1 MDNSWIPETEI
12 DWFNWLSSEEEKTRK
27 AFLAKPATLIANYRN
42 EIATTRDYE
51 GREILELLQN
61 AADQAREAG
70 VLGKVAI
77 ELLPEGLV
85 IANTGAAF
93 SIGGVLSL
101 ENAHL
106 SPKRHKQ
113 KKFIGNKGLGF
124 RAVLNWSH
132 TPIISSGKLNVVY
145 SRSVLEKQ
153 LENLKQQSTELAN
166 LVAAERHLEN
176 ELVAPVLPF
185 PGFSSLPSV
194 LNLLDNDESIL
205 LNGRCEYWRG
215 KGYDTVISMPFDR
228 PEYFKAAQKQ
238 INLLRPEFLLF
249 VGNLEEV
256 RFQVHDTEERTW
268 TADSDGD
275 TAMILE
281 NGQAL
286 NIFQI
291 HSIQGQ
297 VPDKHL
303 EHDEIGPINYE
314 LTVAVPE
321 LDSNDSPTTFPVFT
335 YFPTAI
341 ALPIPVACHATLELD
356 QSRNH
361 ILNRSSNKYVLAK
374 LAEYIADIAEQKAVK
389 HPDGANA
396 GYKLLMALESY
407 PQSLERLDF
416 PEKLIEEAS
425 KRAIVP
431 SISGTAVLPTSA
443 MAIPGATKAW
453 LPVSSFGDIVQV
465 LNKSETEFFKK
476 LKVKEISN
484 DVLKSRFKKLS
495 GLSVDQRINL
505 IAGILE
511 NKISTKTHTSSLL
524 LATNSVSVPDEAIV
538 FISPSK
544 ETQSSLPKWVT
555 LWFLD
560 PKMHQGLLNKLNV
573 KDSRELQRKLSSFQL
588 IEYSFGG
595 LVNRIVTF
603 SNRARRNK
611 PDSYQTVNKELLTSI
626 FNLYMV
632 EGKSGSIPNRPPK
645 LNVLLPSQGGSYI
658 SANDLYF
665 GKQYQPYGNII
676 QCLYEEWDQNKL
688 VLAPENFDFTDSETT
703 LTEFFSWLG
712 VATYPRE
719 VNSKES
725 SKGYLPF
732 VLDRIK
738 YPAHFEDF
746 NFSSREQ
753 LTGVTVQSVKSVDG
767 LTNIIKYAD
776 QVSIV
781 AWLAI
786 DVRASEWMRG
796 STQEATL
803 YVKKSGFPNLR
814 KYKGTLPSYIKW
826 QLETSAWLVGKDN
839 KTLRP
844 KDCILGERAIE
855 SLFPRPAKPDI
866 TALQKFAINDS
877 DLISGWRHSG
887 VHTSLAELEL
897 SDIYERLLEL
907 PEKQPSGKLSR
918 TLYRWLLD
926 ASEIALGEGGIA
938 KDNFLTQGKMWG
950 SFGKEE
956 GYYPISELNYVD
968 TDGLPQ
974 VLLDSL
980 KIVDLPH
987 RRGSEKVKSVF
998 GINPI
1003 DRSAIKQ
1010 KLKDFRLSLDINP
1023 EFQQAKPY
1031 WFSLRSS
1038 QTSHT
1043 QSLSKLKRLTL
1054 KVCSELSAEIKYK
1067 ELEFDFFY
1075 SDWGWLLSEDTLYV
1089 RCSPDE
1095 VPSPTSDLLAD
1106 AIGEAIASIFRIADG
1121 GEFARMFLC
1130 KEQNRPKLLERMR
1143 GEAAIEDMDK
1153 IIAQFGQS
1161 EVTERL
1167 PNLTISG
1174 VIQDPLQT
1182 DVSIETKDDEAAEG
1196 KESSTPGNNQRTEE
1210 KDSQPISIEQKKHT
1224 PENGPNRQKLRIQRT
1239 TKSTSGN
1246 VTSYQVTDYEF
1257 VEKKIFEIEENFQ
1270 PPRYPLRVGHLMG
1283 SVAPGCDILSF
1294 DCKKKREMFKEGT
1307 DRNLNN
1313 VSRFI
1318 EVKGRRSKNSEIEL
1332 RGNEKDAAV
1341 KYGKKYYLYRLFRTD
1356 ESKHMLHIL
1365 QQPLA
1370 AKEALESSVYVH
1382 MSRAKNTIE
1391 YEINGGL

>member
-1 MDNSWIPETEI
+1 MDNSWIPQNEE
-12 DWFNWLSSEEEKTRK
+12 DWFCWLSSEEEKTKK

-61 AADQAREAG
+61 AADQARESG
-70 VLGKVAI
+70 VLGRVII

-106 SPKRHKQ
+106 SPKRHKL

-124 RAVLNWSH
+124 RSVLNWSH
-132 TPIISSGKLNVVY
+132 TPIINSGKLKLVY
-145 SRSVLEKQ
+145 SRKFLESQLEK
-153 LENLKQQSTELAN
+153 LKQQSTELAEF
-166 LVAAERHLEN
+166 VSKESHLEN

-185 PGFSSLPSV
+185 PGFSSKPSI
-194 LNLLDNDESIL
+194 LHLLDNDNSIL
-205 LNGRCEYWRG
+205 LNERCEHWRE
-215 KGYDTVISMPFDR
+215 KGYDTVIAMPFDR
-228 PEYFKAAQKQ
+228 AEYFKSACDQ
-238 INLLRPEFLLF
+238 IELLSPEFLLF
-249 VGNLEEV
+249 VRNLEEV
-256 RFQVHDTEERTW
+256 KFQVNGKEERTW

-275 TAMILE
+275 TTVILE
-281 NGQAL
+281 SGQTL
-286 NIFQI
+286 NIFKV
-291 HSIQGQ
+291 HTIQGEI
-297 VPDKHL
+297 PENHL
-303 EHDEIGPINYE
+303 EHDEIGPINFE
-314 LTVAVPE
+314 LIVAVPE
-321 LDSNDSPTTFPVFT
+321 FDKAEIPKTFPLFT

-341 ALPIPVACHATLELD
+341 ALPLPIACHATLELD

-361 ILNRSSNKYVLAK
+361 VLNRSSNKYVLAK
-374 LAEYIADIAEQKAVK
+374 LAEYIAKVAEEKAIQT
-389 HPDGANA
+389 PDGVNA

-407 PQSLERLDF
+407 PPSLEKLAF

-431 SISGTAVLPTSA
+431 AISGIAVLPLEA
-443 MAIPGATKAW
+443 MAIPGASKTW

-465 LNKSETEFFKK
+465 LNKNETEFFKK
-476 LKVKEISN
+476 LKVESISD
-484 DVLKSRFKKLS
+484 DVLRKRFTKLS
-495 GLSVDQRINL
+495 YLSVEQRINL
-505 IAGILE
+505 IVGILE
-511 NKISTKTHTSSLL
+511 NKISPETHTSSLL
-524 LATNSVSVPDEAIV
+524 LATDLTSLPDKATV
-538 FISPSK
+538 FIASGK
-544 ETQSSLPKWVT
+544 ETQPSLPEWVT

-560 PKMHQGLLNKLNV
+560 PTMYKGLLDKLNI
-573 KDSRELQRKLSSFQL
+573 KESRELQRKLSTFQL

-595 LVNRIVTF
+595 LINRIVAF
-603 SNRARRNK
+603 SNREKRQRPAL
-611 PDSYQTVNKELLTSI
+611 YQKVNKQLLNSL
-626 FNLYMV
+626 FNLYTV
-632 EGKSGSIPNRPPK
+632 EIKTGNTPKLPPK
-645 LNVLLPSQGGSYI
+645 LNVYLPSQGDSYI
-658 SANDLYF
+658 PANNLYF
-665 GKQYQPYGNII
+665 GKEYLPYGNIV
-676 QCLYEEWDQNKL
+676 QSLYENWDLNKL
-688 VLAPENFDFTDSETT
+688 ILEPKKFEFTESTPI
-703 LTEFFSWLG
+703 LTEFLNWLG
-712 VATYPRE
+712 VTTYPRE

-725 SKGYLPF
+725 DKAYLLF

-746 NFSSREQ
+746 NYSSREE
-753 LTGVTVQSVKSVDG
+753 LTGVMVQSVKSVDG

-776 QVSIV
+776 QVAIV
-781 AWLAI
+781 AWLAL
-786 DVRASEWMRG
+786 DRRASEWMRG
-796 STQEATL
+796 GLQEAVL
-803 YVKKSGFPNLR
+803 LVKKSGFPNLR
-814 KYKGTLPSYIKW
+814 RYKGTLPSYIKW
-826 QLETSAWLVGKDN
+826 QLETSVWLVDKNN
-839 KTLRP
+839 KLLRP

-855 SLFPRPAKPDI
+855 SLFPRPVKPDVSD
-866 TALQKFAINDS
+866 LQLFGINDS

-907 PEKQPSGKLSR
+907 PAKQPSGKLSR

-938 KDNFLTQGKMWG
+938 KDNFLAKGEMWG
-950 SFGKEE
+950 AFGKEE

-987 RRGSEKVKSVF
+987 RRGSEKVKAVF
-998 GINPI
+998 GISPI
-1003 DRSAIKQ
+1003 DRNAIKQ
-1010 KLKDFRLSLDINP
+1010 ELKDFRLALDINP

-1038 QTSHT
+1038 QTSQT

-1054 KVCSELSAEIKYK
+1054 KVCSELSAKFKYK

-1075 SDWGWLLSEDTLYV
+1075 SDWGWLLSEDILYV
-1089 RCSPDE
+1089 RCSADE
-1095 VPSPTSDLLAD
+1095 IVNPASDLLAD

-1130 KEQNRPKLLERMR
+1130 QTQNRKKLLERMR
-1143 GEAAIEDMDK
+1143 GEAAVEDMEK
-1153 IIAQFGQS
+1153 IIVQFGEDEIIDS
-1161 EVTERL
+1161 L
-1167 PNLTISG
+1167 PKLSFPG
-1174 VIQDPLQT
+1174 DIQDPLKIDRYT
-1182 DVSIETKDDEAAEG
+1182 EVKNNETSIV
-1196 KESSTPGNNQRTEE
+1196 KESVIQSDNKITKETNT
-1210 KDSQPISIEQKKHT
+1210 KLISIEQKQHIQNNA
-1224 PENGPNRQKLRIQRT
+1224 PIRHKLRVQRI
-1239 TKSTSGN
+1239 TKSIAGN
-1246 VTSYQVTDYEF
+1246 VTSYQVTDYDF

-1283 SVAPGCDILSF
+1283 SDAPGCDILSF
-1294 DCKKKREMFKEGT
+1294 DCIKKRQMFKEGT

-1341 KYGKKYYLYRLFRTD
+1341 NYGKRYYLYRLFRTD
-1356 ESKHMLHIL
+1356 ENKHMLHIL

-1370 AKEALESSVYVH
+1370 AKEAIESSIYVH
-1382 MSRAKNTIE
+1382 MDRAKNTIE